1 MTAQI
6 LPGSAANI
14 AAYGGKSLVVRDF
27 ADPAPR
33 RTIALA
39 WRVSYP
45 RHQAID
51 TLTGVLQD

>member
-1 MTAQI
+1 VPQ
-6 LPGSAANI
+6 
-14 AAYGGKSLVVRDF
+14 
-27 ADPAPR
+27 

-51 TLTGVLQD
+51 ILTNAMRE